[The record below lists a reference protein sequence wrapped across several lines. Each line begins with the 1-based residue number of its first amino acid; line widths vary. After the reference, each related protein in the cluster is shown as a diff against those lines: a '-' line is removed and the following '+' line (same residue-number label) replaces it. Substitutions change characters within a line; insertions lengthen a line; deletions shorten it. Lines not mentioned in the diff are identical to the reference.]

1 MTKTKEEKLQVLVQL
16 AELFNEHEIQWAVGG
31 SLLLYFKGLVSD
43 FHDLDLMID
52 EQAGEQVAQL
62 LEPLGTRRPFIPS
75 PAFQTRCFMEFL
87 IEGVEID
94 VIGGLAI
101 VSEGH
106 VHELPLRSEEIEEG
120 FRLEGQRIPLHS
132 LRVWEIYYT
141 LMGRTEKA
149 EILRRAQKK
158 AIF

>member
-1 MTKTKEEKLQVLVQL
+1 MCKSI
-16 AELFNEHEIQWAVGG
+16 N
-31 SLLLYFKGLVSD
+31 
-43 FHDLDLMID
+43 
-52 EQAGEQVAQL
+52 
-62 LEPLGTRRPFIPS
+62 
-75 PAFQTRCFMEFL
+75 
-87 IEGVEID
+87 GVEID

-120 FRLEGQRIPLHS
+120 FSLEGQRIPLHS

>member
-1 MTKTKEEKLQVLVQL
+1 
-16 AELFNEHEIQWAVGG
+16 
-31 SLLLYFKGLVSD
+31 
-43 FHDLDLMID
+43 
-52 EQAGEQVAQL
+52 
-62 LEPLGTRRPFIPS
+62 
-75 PAFQTRCFMEFL
+75 MEFL
-87 IEGVEID
+87 IDGVEID

-120 FRLEGQRIPLHS
+120 LRLEGRADSAGILCGS
-132 LRVWEIYYT
+132 GKSYCT

>member
-62 LEPLGTRRPFIPS
+62 LEPLGTCRPFIPS

-120 FRLEGQRIPLHS
+120 FSLEGQRIPLHS

>member
-75 PAFQTRCFMEFL
+75 PAFQTGYRQR
-87 IEGVEID
+87 
-94 VIGGLAI
+94 
-101 VSEGH
+101 
-106 VHELPLRSEEIEEG
+106 RS
-120 FRLEGQRIPLHS
+120 R
-132 LRVWEIYYT
+132 
-141 LMGRTEKA
+141 
-149 EILRRAQKK
+149 
-158 AIF
+158 